1 MANELLAEEGADQLV
16 SATRAAAG
24 DSLRS
29 VTYFT
34 RTDFEQVYLREDLQ
48 QDADLASFI
57 GNEWHGF
64 ETTEGVYEESELGAY
79 QYTLRSFENGYLLR
93 VTTDR
98 VGVFITTDGLT
109 LVDFEAVASAL
120 SELLEGWEA
129 EGPPAPE

>member
-1 MANELLAEEGADQLV
+1 MPNDLLAEEGAEQLV
-16 SATRAAAG
+16 SAARAAAG

-34 RTDFEQVYLREDLQ
+34 RSDFDQVYLREDLE
-48 QDADLASFI
+48 QDADLDSFI

-64 ETTEGVYEESELGAY
+64 ETTAGVYQESELGGY

-109 LVDFEAVASAL
+109 LVDFEAVATAL
-120 SELLEGWEA
+120 SELLEEWES
-129 EGPPAPE
+129 EGAPTPE